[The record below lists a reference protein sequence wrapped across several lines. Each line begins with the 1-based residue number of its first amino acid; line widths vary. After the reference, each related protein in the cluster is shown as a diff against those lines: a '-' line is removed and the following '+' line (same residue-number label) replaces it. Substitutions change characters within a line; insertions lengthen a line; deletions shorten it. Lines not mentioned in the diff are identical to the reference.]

1 MEREREGRLVMK
13 LRVSRD
19 MSWQE
24 ADANENEDEDEDE
37 RRELSADIVL
47 LVQKKSSSTKTVCTN

>member
-1 MEREREGRLVMK
+1 
-13 LRVSRD
+13 

-24 ADANENEDEDEDE
+24 VDANENEDEDEDE

-47 LVQKKSSSTKTVCTN
+47 LVQKKSSSTKRVCTN